1 MVIRVLVVDDSSFM
15 RKAITRMLES
25 DGSIKVVGQARDG
38 LEALE
43 MVEKLKPDV
52 ITLDVEMPKLDGL
65 ETLKRIMESNPTPV
79 IMFSALTKEGAE
91 TTLKA
96 LELGAV
102 DFIAKD
108 FSNVSISIHS
118 KENELLE
125 KVKSVARNR
134 FAFVIRRLR
143 ASLKSPL
150 NMEALKSF
158 RKRGSYE
165 IVSIGASTG
174 GPQALQ
180 MILSELPKDFPI
192 PVVIAQH
199 MPKVFTKSFSERLD
213 STCEIKVKEA
223 ENREPIQPGVA
234 YLAPGDSHM
243 GLKRIGKQVFVE
255 LVEDGKF
262 IYRPSVDVLMGSV
275 ADIYEDR
282 AIAIILTGMGS
293 DGKEGI
299 KRIFESGG
307 YVIAQDE
314 ETSVV
319 FGMPKAVIEAG
330 YAKAILPIESIAKE
344 VLKLVFRE

>member
-1 MVIRVLVVDDSSFM
+1 MIKVLVVDDSSFM

-43 MVEKLKPDV
+43 LVEKLKPDV
-52 ITLDVEMPKLDGL
+52 ITLDVEMPRMDGI
-65 ETLKRIMESNPTPV
+65 ETLKRIMESFPTPV

-91 TTLKA
+91 VTLKA

-118 KENELLE
+118 KENELIT
-125 KVKSVARNR
+125 KVKSVAKNR
-134 FAFVIRRLR
+134 LVFVIKRLR
-143 ASLKSPL
+143 S
-150 NMEALKSF
+150 ALKSGSNREF
-158 RKRGSYE
+158 QSKEKVNASYE
-165 IVSIGASTG
+165 VLSIGASTG

-199 MPKVFTKSFSERLD
+199 MPKIFTKSFSERLD
-213 STCEIKVKEA
+213 TICEIRVKEA
-223 ENREPIQPGVA
+223 ENREPLKPGVA

-243 GLKRIGKQVFVE
+243 GLKKIGSQVFVE
-255 LVEDGKF
+255 LIEDGKF
-262 IYRPSVDVLMGSV
+262 VYRPSVDVLMSSV
-275 ADIYEDR
+275 AEIYENR
-282 AIAIILTGMGS
+282 AIAVILTGMGS

-299 KRIFESGG
+299 RKIFESGG

-314 ETSVV
+314 DTSVV

-330 YAKAILPIESIAKE
+330 FAKVILPIESIAKE
-344 VLKLVFRE
+344 VLRLVFRE

>member
-1 MVIRVLVVDDSSFM
+1 MIRVLVVDDSSFM

-25 DGSIKVVGQARDG
+25 DSSIKVVGQARDG

-43 MVEKLKPDV
+43 LVEKLKPDV
-52 ITLDVEMPKLDGL
+52 ITLDVEMPRMDGI
-65 ETLKRIMESNPTPV
+65 ETLKRIMESFPTPV

-91 TTLKA
+91 VTLKA

-118 KENELLE
+118 KENELLT

-134 FAFVIRRLR
+134 LVFVIRRLR
-143 ASLKSPL
+143 S
-150 NMEALKSF
+150 ALKSGSNREF
-158 RKRGSYE
+158 QSKAKVNASYE
-165 IVSIGASTG
+165 VLSIGASTG

-199 MPKVFTKSFSERLD
+199 MPKIFTKSFSERLD
-213 STCEIKVKEA
+213 TICEIRVKEA
-223 ENREPIQPGVA
+223 ENREPLKPGVA

-243 GLKRIGKQVFVE
+243 GLKKTGSQVFVE
-255 LVEDGKF
+255 LIEDGKF
-262 IYRPSVDVLMGSV
+262 VYRPSVDVLMSSV
-275 ADIYEDR
+275 AEIYENR
-282 AIAIILTGMGS
+282 AIAVILTGMGS

-299 KRIFESGG
+299 RKIFESGG

-314 ETSVV
+314 DTSVV

-330 YAKAILPIESIAKE
+330 FAKVILPIESIAKE
-344 VLKLVFRE
+344 VLRLVFRE

>member
-1 MVIRVLVVDDSSFM
+1 MIRVLVVDDSSFM

-25 DGSIKVVGQARDG
+25 DSSIKVVGQARDG

-43 MVEKLKPDV
+43 LVEKLKPDV
-52 ITLDVEMPKLDGL
+52 ITLDVEMPRMDGI
-65 ETLKRIMESNPTPV
+65 ETLKRIMESFPTPV

-91 TTLKA
+91 VTLKA

-118 KENELLE
+118 KENELLT

-134 FAFVIRRLR
+134 LVFVIKRLR
-143 ASLKSPL
+143 S
-150 NMEALKSF
+150 ALKSGSNREF
-158 RKRGSYE
+158 QSKAKVNASYE
-165 IVSIGASTG
+165 VLSIGASTG

-199 MPKVFTKSFSERLD
+199 MPKIFTKSFSERLD
-213 STCEIKVKEA
+213 TICEIRVKEA
-223 ENREPIQPGVA
+223 ENREPLKPGVA

-243 GLKRIGKQVFVE
+243 GLKKTGSQVFVE
-255 LVEDGKF
+255 LIEDGKF
-262 IYRPSVDVLMGSV
+262 VYRPSVDVLMSSV
-275 ADIYEDR
+275 AEIYENR
-282 AIAIILTGMGS
+282 AIAVILTGMGS

-299 KRIFESGG
+299 RKIFESGG

-314 ETSVV
+314 DTSVV

-330 YAKAILPIESIAKE
+330 FAKVILPIESIAKE
-344 VLKLVFRE
+344 VLRLVFRE

>member
-1 MVIRVLVVDDSSFM
+1 MIRVLVVDDSSFM

-25 DGSIKVVGQARDG
+25 DSSIKVVGQARDG

-43 MVEKLKPDV
+43 LVEKLKPDV
-52 ITLDVEMPKLDGL
+52 ITLDVEMPRMDGI
-65 ETLKRIMESNPTPV
+65 ETLKRIMESFPTPV

-91 TTLKA
+91 VTLKA

-118 KENELLE
+118 KENELLT

-134 FAFVIRRLR
+134 LVFVIKRLR
-143 ASLKSPL
+143 S
-150 NMEALKSF
+150 ALKSGSNREF
-158 RKRGSYE
+158 QSKAKVNASYE
-165 IVSIGASTG
+165 VLSIGASTG

-199 MPKVFTKSFSERLD
+199 MPKIFTKSFSERLD
-213 STCEIKVKEA
+213 TICEIRVKEA
-223 ENREPIQPGVA
+223 ENREPLRPGVA

-243 GLKRIGKQVFVE
+243 GLKKTGSQVFVE
-255 LVEDGKF
+255 LIEDGKF
-262 IYRPSVDVLMGSV
+262 VYRPSVDVLMSSV
-275 ADIYEDR
+275 AEIYENR
-282 AIAIILTGMGS
+282 AIAVILTGMGS

-299 KRIFESGG
+299 RKIFESGG

-314 ETSVV
+314 DTSVV

-330 YAKAILPIESIAKE
+330 FAKVILPIESIAKE
-344 VLKLVFRE
+344 VLRLVFRE